1 MAENGEEASAPTI
14 TEKQVE
20 IIEETWVLVTGE
32 AQKKQQNL
40 QAAGLV
46 LFYKL
51 FEIAPELQELFPF
64 QGEELSDDN
73 KKLRGHALQVME
85 TIDVAIGMLHD
96 LPKLTDTLED
106 LGIVHNLKNVQVASF
121 APVGQALIYT
131 LGQGLKERFT
141 DEVKAAWVAL
151 YTIVQHYMELGMK
164 EGLSL

>member
-1 MAENGEEASAPTI
+1 MLANCYENEH
-14 TEKQVE
+14 
-20 IIEETWVLVTGE
+20 
-32 AQKKQQNL
+32 
-40 QAAGLV
+40 
-46 LFYKL
+46 FYRL

-121 APVGQALIYT
+121 AV
-131 LGQGLKERFT
+131 
-141 DEVKAAWVAL
+141 
-151 YTIVQHYMELGMK
+151 
-164 EGLSL
+164 SLLA